1 MLFFWRPAD
10 LSLRSEGSAMSL
22 SPPALDS
29 AVGVELTSLWLTQ
42 VQQGNGTAFC
52 ALHTYETSTTGER
65 LMASQHP
72 ASYVSCW
79 LTQEM
84 YYQYISKF
92 RDSKDVP
99 FAYLGLR

>member
-1 MLFFWRPAD
+1 
-10 LSLRSEGSAMSL
+10 MSL
-22 SPPALDS
+22 SPSALDS
-29 AVGVELTSLWLTQ
+29 AMGVELTSLWLTQ

-52 ALHTYETSTTGER
+52 TLHTYETSTTGER
-65 LMASQHP
+65 LIASQHP

-84 YYQYISKF
+84 YYQYIPKF